1 MGEAGDCIMVDQHVF
16 DSQLKADRFPLPQN
30 MRAVQVG
37 AFGGIEQLHL
47 SSISVP
53 APRKGEV
60 LVGVRAA
67 GVGPWDALIRE
78 GRSGLAVTL
87 PVTLGADLSGVVV
100 EVGDGVEDL
109 EPGDAVFGVTN
120 DRFVGACA
128 EFALADASRLARKP
142 VGLGFIEAGGMPVV
156 AVTAWSMLFEYGRL
170 QSGQRVLVHGAG
182 GAVGNLVVQ
191 LAHGASAEV
200 IATCRAR
207 DIAFVTKIGADE
219 VIDFET
225 TDFVLGIKPVNLV
238 IDTVGGETQRRS
250 FDVIAPGGKLVSVVS
265 PPNETLAAK
274 AHVQAHY
281 FIVDVRRAAL
291 NELGA
296 LFADGALQA
305 NIGEVLPLAE
315 APLAHE
321 MLAGRPHRRG
331 KIVLEIESRL

>member
-1 MGEAGDCIMVDQHVF
+1 MGEAGDCIMVDQDVF
-16 DSQLKADRFPLPQN
+16 DGQLKADRFPLPRN

-37 AFGGIEQLHL
+37 AFGGIEQLRL
-47 SSISVP
+47 SSISLP
-53 APRKGEV
+53 IPRKGEV
-60 LVGVRAA
+60 LVKVGAA

-78 GRSGLAVTL
+78 GRSGLALTL

-100 EVGDGVEDL
+100 EVGKGVEDL

-120 DRFVGACA
+120 DRFVGAYA
-128 EFALADASRLARKP
+128 EFALADVSRLARKP

-156 AVTAWSMLFEYGRL
+156 AVTARSMLFEYGRL
-170 QSGQRVLVHGAG
+170 QSGQRVLVHGAA

-191 LAHGASAEV
+191 LAHAASAEV

-207 DIAFVTKIGADE
+207 DIAFVTKVGADE
-219 VIDFET
+219 VIDFEV
-225 TDFVLGIKPVNLV
+225 TDFVLAIKPVNLV

-250 FDVIAPGGKLVSVVS
+250 FDVIAPGGTLVSVVS
-265 PPNETLAAK
+265 APNEALAVK

-281 FIVDVRRAAL
+281 FIVDVRRPAL

-296 LFADGALQA
+296 MFADGTLKA

-315 APLAHE
+315 APLTHE
-321 MLAGRPHRRG
+321 MLAGHPHRRG
-331 KIVLEIESRL
+331 KIVLEIASRL

>member
-1 MGEAGDCIMVDQHVF
+1 MVDQDAF
-16 DSQLKADRFPLPQN
+16 DSQLKADRFPLPRN

-53 APRKGEV
+53 PRKGEV
-60 LVGVRAA
+60 LVRVGGA

-78 GRSGLAVTL
+78 GRSGLALTL

-120 DRFVGACA
+120 DRFVGAYA

-156 AVTAWSMLFEYGRL
+156 AVTARSMLFEYGRL
-170 QSGQRVLVHGAG
+170 QSGQRVLVHGAA

-207 DIAFVTKIGADE
+207 DIAFVTKMGAGE
-219 VIDFET
+219 VIDFEA

-265 PPNETLAAK
+265 APNEALAAK
-274 AHVQAHY
+274 AHVQAYY
-281 FIVDVRRAAL
+281 FIVDVRRPAL

-296 LFADGALQA
+296 LFADGALKA

-315 APLAHE
+315 ARLAHE

-331 KIVLEIESRL
+331 KIVLEIASRL

>member
-1 MGEAGDCIMVDQHVF
+1 MVDQHVF
-16 DSQLKADRFPLPQN
+16 DSQLKADRFPLPRN
-30 MRAVQVG
+30 MRAAQVG

-53 APRKGEV
+53 TPRKGEV
-60 LVGVRAA
+60 LVRVGAA

-78 GRSGLAVTL
+78 GRSGLALTL

-120 DRFVGACA
+120 DRFVGAYA

-156 AVTAWSMLFEYGRL
+156 AVTARSMLFEYGRL
-170 QSGQRVLVHGAG
+170 QSGQRVLVHGAA

-191 LAHGASAEV
+191 LAHGAGAEV

-207 DIAFVTKIGADE
+207 DIAFVTKMGADE
-219 VIDFET
+219 VIDFEA

-238 IDTVGGETQRRS
+238 IDTGGETQRRS
-250 FDVIAPGGKLVSVVS
+250 FDVIAPGGTLVSVVS
-265 PPNETLAAK
+265 APNEALAAK

-281 FIVDVRRAAL
+281 FIGDVRRPAL

-296 LFADGALQA
+296 LFADDALKA

>member
-1 MGEAGDCIMVDQHVF
+1 MVGQDVF
-16 DSQLKADRFPLPQN
+16 DSQLRAGRFPLPRN

-47 SSISVP
+47 SSISVATP
-53 APRKGEV
+53 GKGEG
-60 LVGVRAA
+60 LVRGRTA

-109 EPGDAVFGVTN
+109 ETGDAVFGVTN
-120 DRFVGACA
+120 DRFVGAYA

-156 AVTAWSMLFEYGRL
+156 AVTARSMLFEYGRL
-170 QSGQRVLVHGAG
+170 QNGQRVLVHGGA

-207 DIAFVTKIGADE
+207 HIAFVTKMGADE
-219 VIDFET
+219 VIDFEV
-225 TDFVLGIKPVNLV
+225 TDFVSGIKPLNLV
-238 IDTVGGETQRRS
+238 IDTVGGETQRRT
-250 FDVIAPGGKLVSVVS
+250 FPGFSSGGRLVSVVS
-265 PPNETLAAK
+265 APNE
-274 AHVQAHY
+274 
-281 FIVDVRRAAL
+281 
-291 NELGA
+291 
-296 LFADGALQA
+296 
-305 NIGEVLPLAE
+305 
-315 APLAHE
+315 
-321 MLAGRPHRRG
+321 
-331 KIVLEIESRL
+331 S